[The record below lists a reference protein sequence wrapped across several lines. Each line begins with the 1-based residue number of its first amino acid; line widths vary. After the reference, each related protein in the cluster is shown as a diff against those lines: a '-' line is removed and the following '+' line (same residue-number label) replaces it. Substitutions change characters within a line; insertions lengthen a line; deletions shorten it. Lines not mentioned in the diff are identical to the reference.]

1 MPTCVA
7 AGHRAAAS
15 ANPRVLQLIL
25 ERSNVREVLEGGG
38 VRVLTDLMSLAHLHV
53 KRATLT
59 TATNVIEAAPGAT
72 DHGHKEWYYQVLTT
86 QGVVLPGTHDTRSG
100 TTRY

>member
-1 MPTCVA
+1 M
-7 AGHRAAAS
+7 
-15 ANPRVLQLIL
+15 

-59 TATNVIEAAPGAT
+59 TATNVIEGGPNMHGA
-72 DHGHKEWYYQVLTT
+72 GHKEWYYQVCAAAASFTIRCVLLLLL
-86 QGVVLPGTHDTRSG
+86 VVLSG
-100 TTRY
+100 VCCCC